1 MHIGVTLLFLIIKK
15 GAFMAKKPKKHREK
29 DRTEQY
35 YDLKT
40 DAVKRLINAK
50 NAPKVSDAEIRK
62 YTSRGKLHIP
72 SPLKIVFLKF
82 WFSGAICYFFLWG
95 MGLYVAG
102 LDLMA
107 VLAVGLGLS
116 NDLMVNHI
124 LRSFEPEKGAYD
136 SWMMFPQRKF
146 WTVFTNIIYS
156 GFILFCIVQT
166 YTVINTL
173 LVGDAASAETVAVGV
188 EPVLFGLLY
197 TGFDLLFITMKNTA
211 IKIFRDANAKNTGNK

>member
-1 MHIGVTLLFLIIKK
+1 
-15 GAFMAKKPKKHREK
+15 MAKKPKKQPEK
-29 DRTEQY
+29 DRTERY

-40 DAVKRLINAK
+40 DAVKRLVNSE

-62 YTSRGKLHIP
+62 YTSRGKFHIP

-124 LRSFEPEKGAYD
+124 LHSFEPTKGEYD

-146 WTVFTNIIYS
+146 WTIFLNIVYS
-156 GFILFCIVQT
+156 GLILFCIVQT
-166 YTVINTL
+166 YNVINTL
-173 LVGDAASAETVAVGV
+173 LVGDVSAAETVAVGV

-197 TGFDLLFITMKNTA
+197 TGFDLLFVTMKNTA
-211 IKIFRDANAKNTGNK
+211 IKIFRDANRGANCDANANNTENK

>member
-1 MHIGVTLLFLIIKK
+1 
-15 GAFMAKKPKKHREK
+15 MAKKPKKQPEK
-29 DRTEQY
+29 DRTERY

-40 DAVKRLINAK
+40 DAVKRLVNSE

-62 YTSRGKLHIP
+62 YTSRGKFHIP

-124 LRSFEPEKGAYD
+124 LHSFEPTKGEYD

-146 WTVFTNIIYS
+146 WTIFLNIVYS
-156 GFILFCIVQT
+156 GLILFCIVRT
-166 YTVINTL
+166 YNVINTL
-173 LVGDAASAETVAVGV
+173 LVGDVSAAETVAVGV

-197 TGFDLLFITMKNTA
+197 TGFDLLFVTMKNTA
-211 IKIFRDANAKNTGNK
+211 IKIFCDANRGANCDANANNTENK

>member
-1 MHIGVTLLFLIIKK
+1 
-15 GAFMAKKPKKHREK
+15 MAKKNKKHLEK
-29 DRTEQY
+29 DRVERY

-40 DAVKRLINAK
+40 DAVKRLVNTE
-50 NAPKVSDAEIRK
+50 NAPKVTDAEIRK

-72 SPLKIVFLKF
+72 SPLKIVLLKF

-107 VLAVGLGLS
+107 VLAVGLGLA

-124 LRSFEPEKGAYD
+124 LHSFEPTKGEYD

-146 WTVFTNIIYS
+146 WTVFPNILYS
-156 GFILFCIVQT
+156 GLILFCIVRT

-173 LVGDAASAETVAVGV
+173 LVGDAASAETIAVGV

-197 TGFDLLFITMKNTA
+197 TAFDLLFITMKNTA
-211 IKIFRDANAKNTGNK
+211 IKIFRDANRSANCEANGASQSERRQHENK